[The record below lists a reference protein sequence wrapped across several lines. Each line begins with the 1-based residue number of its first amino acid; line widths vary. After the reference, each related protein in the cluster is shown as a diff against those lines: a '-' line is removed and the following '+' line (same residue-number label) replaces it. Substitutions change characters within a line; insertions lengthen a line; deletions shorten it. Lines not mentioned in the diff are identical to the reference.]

1 MERAVGPNFKRD
13 RRSLKKLEKI
23 IKGYL
28 VEVLKFL
35 VKDL

>member
-13 RRSLKKLEKI
+13 RRSLKRLEKT

-28 VEVLKFL
+28 AAVLKFL